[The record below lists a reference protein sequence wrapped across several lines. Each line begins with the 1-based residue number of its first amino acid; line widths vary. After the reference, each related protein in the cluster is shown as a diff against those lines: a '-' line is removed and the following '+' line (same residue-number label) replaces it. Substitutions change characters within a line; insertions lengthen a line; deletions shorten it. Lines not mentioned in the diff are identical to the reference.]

1 MGYDKEE
8 MCIHGFRSIWSTR
21 MRELGNYPEAVIEKQ
36 LAHKNG
42 DKVAEA
48 YDRATYID
56 LRRNALQFWADYL
69 DDLRSVYSRFCRSRA
84 KRMRRYRRKLFK

>member
-1 MGYDKEE
+1 MEQ
-8 MCIHGFRSIWSTR
+8 SP
-21 MRELGNYPEAVIEKQ
+21 GNYPEAVIEKQ

-69 DDLRSVYSRFCRSRA
+69 DALRSV
-84 KRMRRYRRKLFK
+84 